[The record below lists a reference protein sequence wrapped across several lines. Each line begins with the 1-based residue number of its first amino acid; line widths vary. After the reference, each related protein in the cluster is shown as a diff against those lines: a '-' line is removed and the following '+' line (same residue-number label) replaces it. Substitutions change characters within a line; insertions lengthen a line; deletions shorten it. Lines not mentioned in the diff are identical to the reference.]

1 MLVQTTGKELTELE
15 NIISKTFPI
24 RTTNLWLDEVKKAA
38 DKENKSMQEFVQ
50 EAVEA
55 KVKKSLGE

>member
-1 MLVQTTGKELTELE
+1 ME